1 MLGLWGIRPNNKRI
15 GANALAKLKGLKIE
29 RVGVNKK
36 KIRRVPSYGKY
47 VATLLFIMHGL
58 LDVSRFK
65 RFLTLFLVILVHVLQ
80 FLDEISLL

>member
-1 MLGLWGIRPNNKRI
+1 MNVKKK
-15 GANALAKLKGLKIE
+15 KLVLI
-29 RVGVNKK
+29 K

-80 FLDEISLL
+80 FLDETLTPPAIA

>member
-1 MLGLWGIRPNNKRI
+1 MLGLWPNSKRI
-15 GANALAKLKGLKIE
+15 GANALAKLKGPKIE
-29 RVGVNKK
+29 RVGVDK